1 NHNHTNTLSLHDA
14 LPISPEDQYRTTGR
28 GGKGIVTCK
37 LEHDTGHVVAVKAVT
52 GEEDLMLITTEGVLI
67 RIPVQGISETGRNT
81 QGVCLIRLEDG
92 ETVASAAKV
101 DPEIDDE
108 AVDDKPEDTHSKG
121 GQSE

>member
-1 NHNHTNTLSLHDA
+1 
-14 LPISPEDQYRTTGR
+14 
-28 GGKGIVTCK
+28 VTCK
-37 LEHDTGHVVAVKAVT
+37 LNHDTGHVVAVKAVT

-81 QGVCLIRLEDG
+81 QGVRLIRLEDG

-108 AVDDKPEDTHSKG
+108 AVDDKTEDTHSKG
-121 GQSE
+121 DQSELFSFRCCFMHMSLLVN